1 MMVDYR
7 KHVAGLLLSPMNEI
21 SIDDFNSSRRIV
33 ELAKEISL
41 LYV

>member
-1 MMVDYR
+1 MMADYK
-7 KHVAGLLLSPMNEI
+7 KHVAGLLLLSP
-21 SIDDFNSSRRIV
+21 IDDFNLSRRIV